1 MEKKIFDPFEVP
13 EMDIP
18 DQKLKKHQNS
28 CNCGS
33 EFFKS
38 IKGMECMKCGMV
50 SELKEDEEIVNYV
63 TPENYEEKTAS
74 IEYRSIQKNNTYSKM
89 RSILNVNKDIDEQL
103 QIDAAELYFK
113 IQQLAIKRA
122 SVRDGT
128 MAAAFYKICKLNNKD
143 ITLKKIADIFK
154 IPQKSITTG
163 IKIIEDYE
171 SKGLIKLDYKPE
183 KTSLEYLQELFNELG
198 ISDKKEQL
206 NLCVKLVE
214 ITQDNLIG
222 SNTIRSKC
230 LGSIYY
236 MIVKKKLNINP
247 ELIISKFNISKGTL
261 FRFVTCI
268 ESDIKNEETEDLIN
282 LVYDIEN
289 L

>member
-1 MEKKIFDPFEVP
+1 
-13 EMDIP
+13 
-18 DQKLKKHQNS
+18 
-28 CNCGS
+28 
-33 EFFKS
+33 
-38 IKGMECMKCGMV
+38 
-50 SELKEDEEIVNYV
+50 
-63 TPENYEEKTAS
+63 
-74 IEYRSIQKNNTYSKM
+74 
-89 RSILNVNKDIDEQL
+89 
-103 QIDAAELYFK
+103 
-113 IQQLAIKRA
+113 
-122 SVRDGT
+122 